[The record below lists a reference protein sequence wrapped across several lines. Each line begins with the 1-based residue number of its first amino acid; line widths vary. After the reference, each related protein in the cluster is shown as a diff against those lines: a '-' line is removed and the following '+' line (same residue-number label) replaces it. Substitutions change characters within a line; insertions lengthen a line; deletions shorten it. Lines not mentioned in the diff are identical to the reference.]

1 VIDKVQI
8 DLSAYNGEPIVAND
22 LGPVCGRNLARIT
35 ATARALRNKTRGRP
49 VIARLDAHAAVMCL
63 IRIARGYGCAQT
75 YAALAEKVER
85 MGRSA

>member
-1 VIDKVQI
+1 MIDKVKI

-22 LGPVCGRNLARIT
+22 LGQVCGRNLARIT
-35 ATARALRNKTRGRP
+35 ATARALRNEARGMP
-49 VIARLDAHAAVMCL
+49 MIARLDAHAAVMCL

-85 MGRSA
+85 LGRA